1 MGPSCGGY
9 RRLVQKLIDLVH
21 LHNRNDEGATA
32 AGNSQLRFPLI
43 EPRESIEN
51 DRVEPR
57 ECIEND
63 RDEY

>member
-1 MGPSCGGY
+1 MV
-9 RRLVQKLIDLVH
+9 RKIIDLVH